1 MDFIP
6 NWHTECTTE
15 RFHQG
20 FITKF
25 KGQIGPSL
33 APNGQYFEY
42 FEPRG
47 LWNPLNVHEIID
59 TDQITPNYFKITHN
73 GCTQDLELGQ
83 KWSKMSKIAKKLAKM
98 TLKSS
103 LFQHTRTYMSY
114 FGMFLVYIH
123 KGNCNVSISLI
134 SQRVGQK

>member
-1 MDFIP
+1 M
-6 NWHTECTTE
+6 H
-15 RFHQG
+15 
-20 FITKF
+20 K
-25 KGQIGPSL
+25 
-33 APNGQYFEY
+33 
-42 FEPRG
+42 
-47 LWNPLNVHEIID
+47 IIN

-73 GCTQDLELGQ
+73 GGTQDLELGQ

-103 LFQHTRTYMSY
+103 LFQHTRTDMSY

-123 KGNCNVSISLI
+123 EGNCNVSISLI